1 MGGRI
6 EVEEMTMQMKVT
18 NKRILEEL
26 RRGYWDDRFY
36 RVLTRQSFP
45 GMPTVVTVVTASDE
59 LVGVYLHIETK
70 VTKNHVYFEDFIAIN
85 SRLRPEY
92 KPRVLL
98 HEIIHHIA
106 SFLPGWLNT
115 LINNIIDKPFGA

>member
-1 MGGRI
+1 
-6 EVEEMTMQMKVT
+6 MQMKVT

-26 RRGYWDDRFY
+26 RRDYWDDRFY

-45 GMPTVVTVVTASDE
+45 GMPTVVTVATASDM
-59 LVGVYLHIETK
+59 VGVYLHIEIR
-70 VTKNHVYFEDFIAIN
+70 VTEDHVYFEDFIVIN
-85 SRLRPEY
+85 SRVRLQY
-92 KPRVLL
+92 KPRLLL

-115 LINNIIDKPFGA
+115 LIDNIIDKPIGA